1 MKRLLFFLVTM
12 LTGVASLFAEEKVV
26 TITKDDGLWTT
37 SGVAQ
42 TGTKDGV
49 TIATTQGA
57 LNKDGTYRPYAGQTF
72 TVSVAEGTITGI
84 EITCTGSGTNNY
96 GPGLFSATVGKYSY
110 SDKIGTWVGSSSKVE
125 LTPSKQVRMT
135 SIKVTYEVDS
145 STPTPEVTAL
155 ALSETTTVQTEY
167 YVGDAFSTEGLVA
180 TATFDDAS
188 TQDVTDAASWT
199 CEPAVIAED
208 TKTVTVTAS
217 YKSQT
222 ASKTY
227 NVTVKSIANTAETA
241 YTVEEAVAL
250 IDAGKGLNAEVYVK
264 GIVSK
269 VAKFN
274 DSYGQIDYYISTDGT
289 EEAQQLECYNGLNIG
304 GNKFTSI
311 DDVEVGAQVVVKGQ
325 LTQFGSTYEL
335 GRGNELVSYVM
346 ETKTVTSL
354 TISGTP
360 AKTAYSVGEQFSTE
374 GLTVIAAFDDESTKD
389 VTYGVAWTCE
399 PAVIAKDTK
408 TVTVTATYKEATVS
422 ETYDVTVDVIE
433 GEQSVNFVPA
443 DKEAYNVWTGSSQAK
458 QTGTKGGITIDC
470 TSGYLTTE
478 YRIYANSTLTV
489 SVDNGTIVEV
499 LFSNVTDKNK
509 KSAPSLITL
518 VSNSVGGTLTT
529 VNLNDR
535 KWTGSSSKVQFTCSE
550 QARFASM
557 TVKYIPY
564 NTIVPYEVKAEWGT
578 IILPFE
584 WTAPEGWTC
593 YSCDAVDANG
603 VLKLTGVDKVE
614 KNVPYIVKAD
624 AEAIGKTHNF
634 GGNVTEEA
642 VENEHV
648 GVLVGVLLKGDKV
661 PAGSYVLS
669 KYEGKMGFFRVAEN
683 ADYSASQYKC
693 YLTLPEEDAAR
704 YGALFFDFD
713 GETGIDNISGSETS
727 QSVGAIY
734 NMAGQRM
741 NKMQKGLNIVNG
753 KIILK

>member
-96 GPGLFSATVGKYSY
+96 GPGLFSVTVGKYSY

-222 ASKTY
+222 VSKTY

-354 TISGTP
+354 TISGT
-360 AKTAYSVGEQFSTE
+360 ATKVSYMVGEKPSAD
-374 GLTVIAAFDDESTKD
+374 GLTVEAIFDDATTQD
-389 VTYGVAWTCE
+389 VTNKVVWTFIPE
-399 PAVIAKDTK
+399 TIVEGTTQVIA
-408 TVTVTATYKEATVS
+408 TATYGDKSTTI
-422 ETYDVTVDVIE
+422 TYDIAIKTQTVNDSYILDLTTNTSTSESAKQVVWNT
-433 GEQSVNFVPA
+433 GVGTLVLDKAQSGTNANNYIGGSNGHTRTYKDQIMTINPTISIAKVVFTCPSSTYANYFKGYTLTNA
-443 DKEAYNVWTGSSQAK
+443 DKYISGSNVELVPEEPLSPMTITFNQACRFTQMVIYTTISATISDAGYATLCLPYAGIMPEGVTAYAAK
-458 QTGTKGGITIDC
+458 
-470 TSGYLTTE
+470 
-478 YRIYANSTLTV
+478 
-489 SVDNGTIVEV
+489 DNGT
-499 LFSNVTDKNK
+499 N
-509 KSAPSLITL
+509 ITL
-518 VSNSVGGTLTT
+518 IEREGGII
-529 VNLNDR
+529 
-535 KWTGSSSKVQFTCSE
+535 
-550 QARFASM
+550 A
-557 TVKYIPY
+557 
-564 NTIVPYEVKAEWGT
+564 AE
-578 IILPFE
+578 E
-584 WTAPEGWTC
+584 
-593 YSCDAVDANG
+593 
-603 VLKLTGVDKVE
+603 
-614 KNVPYIVKAD
+614 
-624 AEAIGKTHNF
+624 
-634 GGNVTEEA
+634 
-642 VENEHV
+642 
-648 GVLVGVLLKGDKV
+648 GVLLKGA
-661 PAGSYVLS
+661 AGTYSFAAKPGAVAKADVNNLVGITEDTPLKSEDGVYLLSRNKTTNKTAFRLLDANYTLSAHKAYLKPEVVSYSRLMIDIDDEV
-669 KYEGKMGFFRVAEN
+669 
-683 ADYSASQYKC
+683 
-693 YLTLPEEDAAR
+693 
-704 YGALFFDFD
+704 
-713 GETGIDNISGSETS
+713 ETGIDTVSGQENGTKIN
-727 QSVGAIY
+727 VIY
-734 NMAGQRM
+734 NLAGQRM
-741 NKMQKGLNIVNG
+741 SRATKGINIVNG
-753 KIILK
+753 KLILK